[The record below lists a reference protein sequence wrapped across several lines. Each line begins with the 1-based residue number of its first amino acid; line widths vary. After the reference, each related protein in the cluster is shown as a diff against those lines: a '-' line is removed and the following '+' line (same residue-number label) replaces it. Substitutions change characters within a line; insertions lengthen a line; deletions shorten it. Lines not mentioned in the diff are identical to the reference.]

1 MCHLLL
7 KQEQLRR
14 ATFPIQLTF
23 GILLI
28 SVFLRTRGIVPTRIE
43 RELVND
49 EGLTIFEQRHYMDT
63 IVEFNLFSVV
73 AISFLMN
80 RH

>member
-49 EGLTIFEQRHYMDT
+49 EGLTIFEQRHYM
-63 IVEFNLFSVV
+63 VQELKESL
-73 AISFLMN
+73 LMM
-80 RH
+80 RD

>member
-49 EGLTIFEQRHYMDT
+49 EGLTMFEQRHYMDT
-63 IVEFNLFSVV
+63 IVEFNLFLVV

>member
-28 SVFLRTRGIVPTRIE
+28 SVFLPTRGIVPTRIE

-49 EGLTIFEQRHYMDT
+49 EGLTIFEQRHYM
-63 IVEFNLFSVV
+63 VQELKESL
-73 AISFLMN
+73 LMM
-80 RH
+80 RD

>member
-49 EGLTIFEQRHYMDT
+49 EGLTIFEQRHYM
-63 IVEFNLFSVV
+63 VQELKESL
-73 AISFLMN
+73 LMMGD
-80 RH
+80 